1 MAQNFQLQSS
11 SEVGKYIDIGN
22 RYVVAKGDREIG
34 GKDWEF
40 GISGCKL
47 VYIGWINSKVL
58 LYSTGYY
65 VQYPMKRRDTCIN

>member
-47 VYIGWINSKVL
+47 VCTERINNMAL
-58 LYSTGYY
+58 LYSVGNY
-65 VQYPMKRRDTCIN
+65 I